1 MGYGRVAG
9 TSQFNLTSSQL
20 NVLDG
25 NSLLVGGTS
34 PQTVS
39 NGDGATNLAPTVQV
53 LGTAKADASV
63 LIGAF
68 NTTNDATVA
77 PSLGFLKSGN
87 AAIGSSTIV
96 ASGEVLG
103 EITFF
108 GDDGADYE
116 APAAQIQAVVA
127 ATPGAGDMPG
137 AVLVRC
143 TTDGGETLAEVGRFS
158 VAAGLTLGV
167 AGTSLGKLTLSG
179 NTAGAVTVNT
189 AATAGDWTLTLP
201 PDDGD
206 SGEQLQTNGSG
217 VTTWEAAGSLRAVK
231 DVIAEVSDTAD
242 AVLSRLLG
250 AGVYEFR
257 YREGARPTTGD
268 RETVYT
274 GVMADEVPEVM
285 HHGGRI
291 FSPVSAFGQ
300 AVLAIKAL
308 AARLAKL
315 ETELGA

>member
-1 MGYGRVAG
+1 MTV
-9 TSQFNLTSSQL
+9 
-20 NVLDG
+20 VL
-25 NSLLVGGTS
+25 
-34 PQTVS
+34 
-39 NGDGATNLAPTVQV
+39 
-53 LGTAKADASV
+53 
-63 LIGAF
+63 
-68 NTTNDATVA
+68 
-77 PSLGFLKSGN
+77 
-87 AAIGSSTIV
+87 
-96 ASGEVLG
+96 
-103 EITFF
+103 FF
-108 GDDGADYE
+108 
-116 APAAQIQAVVA
+116 
-127 ATPGAGDMPG
+127 
-137 AVLVRC
+137 
-143 TTDGGETLAEVGRFS
+143 F
-158 VAAGLTLGV
+158 
-167 AGTSLGKLTLSG
+167 
-179 NTAGAVTVNT
+179 
-189 AATAGDWTLTLP
+189 LP